1 MARRLKQRRKR
12 NADRRH
18 REVDRDDSK
27 RRVADLV
34 QLRRRVKDGNQR
46 ARADFKHDK
55 TRNFNNKRNHAT
67 DLHRTRH
74 TLLVARTVVVAHNRH
89 EPLRQAEHR
98 HKHKGLQ
105 FKVNTEHIHGHCGK
119 SCQNAVHC
127 HGHQRADGV
136 HHDARQTYNVNV
148 LHRLAV
154 ETEALKFQRNRVV
167 AEKQN
172 AKAHNHRKDLA
183 ANRRIRRT
191 GHAHVEVENEDRV
204 KDDVC
209 HRAHKLNDHR
219 HHHVARR
226 L

>member
-1 MARRLKQRRKR
+1 M
-12 NADRRH
+12 
-18 REVDRDDSK
+18 
-27 RRVADLV
+27 
-34 QLRRRVKDGNQR
+34 
-46 ARADFKHDK
+46 
-55 TRNFNNKRNHAT
+55 
-67 DLHRTRH
+67 
-74 TLLVARTVVVAHNRH
+74 
-89 EPLRQAEHR
+89 
-98 HKHKGLQ
+98 
-105 FKVNTEHIHGHCGK
+105 
-119 SCQNAVHC
+119 
-127 HGHQRADGV
+127 
-136 HHDARQTYNVNV
+136 
-148 LHRLAV
+148 

-183 ANRRIRRT
+183 ANRRICRT